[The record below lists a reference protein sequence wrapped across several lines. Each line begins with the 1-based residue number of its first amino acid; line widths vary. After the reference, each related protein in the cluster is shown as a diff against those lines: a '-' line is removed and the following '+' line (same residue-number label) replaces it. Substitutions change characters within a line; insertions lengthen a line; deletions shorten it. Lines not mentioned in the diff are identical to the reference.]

1 MRDQGATG
9 FGNAVRRSVLCS
21 ISVTAVIAAALV
33 VPRLG
38 WTAGLGT
45 LAAGVL
51 VLVVILLAMAPD
63 GDEVGEG
70 APDTTP

>member
-1 MRDQGATG
+1 MRDRDATG
-9 FGNAVRRSVLCS
+9 FGNMVRRTVLCG

-33 VPRLG
+33 APTLG

-51 VLVVILLAMAPD
+51 VLVVVLLAMVPD
-63 GDEVGEG
+63 DDVGEG
-70 APDTTP
+70 APDTTL